1 MPREEEGLAIR
12 GDVRW
17 RTGAL
22 SVVLLSLALRLVN
35 LAGPSLRG
43 DEAFTVTFSR
53 QPLPDVWRTL
63 LLTEPHPPLYYTI
76 MHAWMSAAG
85 QSELGVRF
93 VSVLFG
99 VLLTALT
106 YRLGRAL
113 LGDEAAAP
121 RDEPSGQA
129 LIAALLVAVN
139 PYLVWQS
146 QDARMYTL
154 LAAACA
160 AQLLLATVIW
170 QRQETR
176 RSRGF
181 HLWVGYV
188 AVSLIAL
195 YSHYGAVFAL
205 LAVNLAWLL
214 GLGRSQSLTPA
225 VWKHPA
231 VRSWLVAQ
239 VVVVLC
245 YLPWML
251 AAAPMLLGHTKGWIA
266 PVGLGTLLERSLI
279 TYSLGTTS
287 GAAAPSLAAGF
298 LAVAAVGVWQ
308 GVRASAGR
316 AVTVLAYLLA
326 PLLIGFGIS
335 LRRPMFDE
343 RYFLFI
349 IPAYAVLL
357 GWGLGSLARDAAHGG
372 RPARTGLTLAVLAGS
387 LWILGASAYSLGNAY
402 FAPEYAKSPGWR
414 ELVQYIISSASP
426 GDVVIQ
432 NYPDPTLSYY
442 LDNRLPLQVIPST
455 GPLQPALADRQLE
468 NALATSRRIWFLPY
482 DSPGWDEDSYVENW
496 LKQRARA
503 VSDET
508 IGQIRLVCYDVQASP
523 TGN

>member
-1 MPREEEGLAIR
+1 
-12 GDVRW
+12 
-17 RTGAL
+17 
-22 SVVLLSLALRLVN
+22 
-35 LAGPSLRG
+35 
-43 DEAFTVTFSR
+43 
-53 QPLPDVWRTL
+53 
-63 LLTEPHPPLYYTI
+63 
-76 MHAWMSAAG
+76 
-85 QSELGVRF
+85 
-93 VSVLFG
+93 
-99 VLLTALT
+99 
-106 YRLGRAL
+106 
-113 LGDEAAAP
+113 
-121 RDEPSGQA
+121 
-129 LIAALLVAVN
+129 
-139 PYLVWQS
+139 
-146 QDARMYTL
+146 
-154 LAAACA
+154 
-160 AQLLLATVIW
+160 
-170 QRQETR
+170 
-176 RSRGF
+176 
-181 HLWVGYV
+181 
-188 AVSLIAL
+188 
-195 YSHYGAVFAL
+195 
-205 LAVNLAWLL
+205 
-214 GLGRSQSLTPA
+214 
-225 VWKHPA
+225 
-231 VRSWLVAQ
+231 
-239 VVVVLC
+239 
-245 YLPWML
+245 
-251 AAAPMLLGHTKGWIA
+251 
-266 PVGLGTLLERSLI
+266 
-279 TYSLGTTS
+279 
-287 GAAAPSLAAGF
+287 
-298 LAVAAVGVWQ
+298 VAAVGVWQ

-372 RPARTGLTLAVLAGS
+372 RLARTGLTLAVLAGS

-442 LDNRLPLQVIPST
+442 LDQRLPLQVIPST